1 MKQIEL
7 SEIQDVLRDIFDDE
21 NLIITE
27 NTTSEDIEAWDS
39 LTHIQLIS
47 ILSKKYKKELSIE
60 QMGEI
65 NSIKKILEVFEDNK

>member
-7 SEIQDVLRDIFDDE
+7 SEIQDILRDIFDDE

-27 NTTSEDIEAWDS
+27 DTTSEDIEAWDS

>member
-1 MKQIEL
+1 MKL
-7 SEIQDVLRDIFDDE
+7 SEIQDILRDIFDDE

-27 NTTSEDIEAWDS
+27 DTTSEDIEAWDS

-65 NSIKKILEVFEDNK
+65 NSIKKIVEVFEDNK

>member
-1 MKQIEL
+1 MKL
-7 SEIQDVLRDIFDDE
+7 SEIQDILRDIFDDE

-27 NTTSEDIEAWDS
+27 DTTSEDIEAWDS